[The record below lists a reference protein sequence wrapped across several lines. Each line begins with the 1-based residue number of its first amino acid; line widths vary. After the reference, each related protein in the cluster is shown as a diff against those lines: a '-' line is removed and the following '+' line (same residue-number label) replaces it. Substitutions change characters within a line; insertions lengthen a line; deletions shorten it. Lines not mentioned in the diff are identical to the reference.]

1 MAKIKIVIEISF
13 AVSKQNIANKFSRR
27 RISALGEKK
36 QTNNTL
42 QNSDNGII
50 SWQLVKSA
58 LAVVAKPSLTS
69 IFHSILEVLRSR
81 G

>member
-13 AVSKQNIANKFSRR
+13 AVSKQNTANKFSRR

-36 QTNNTL
+36 QTSNTL

-50 SWQLVKSA
+50 PWQLVKSA
-58 LAVVAKPSLTS
+58 LTTVAKSPLIS
-69 IFHSILEVLRSR
+69 IYHFILEVV
-81 G
+81 